1 MGTARIQ
8 YQRGLQQVRDDVLVL
23 GSMVGEAVL
32 EAVDALKR
40 RDREMAQRLINYDR
54 TINKRRFEIEDNV
67 LAIIATQ
74 QPAARDL
81 RFLAAVLEIS
91 TELERIGDYAK
102 GIGRIVLLCGLEP
115 LIKLPPEIPAMAEKG
130 IDMLRRALDAFA
142 NDDVVMAEQIPLED
156 DEIDALYNKCARDLI
171 DAIIANP
178 KVVDQANYLSWAAHN
193 LERAADRVTN
203 ICERILYTVRGDFV
217 EFDADEPDRSGLS

>member
-32 EAVDALKR
+32 EATDALKR
-40 RDREMAQRLINYDR
+40 RDRETAQRLINYDR
-54 TINKRRFEIEDNV
+54 AINKRRFEIEDNV
-67 LAIIATQ
+67 LTIIATQ
-74 QPAARDL
+74 QPAAGDL

-91 TELERIGDYAK
+91 TELERVGDYAK
-102 GIGRIVLLCGLEP
+102 GISKIVLLCGPEP
-115 LIKLPPEIPAMAEKG
+115 LIKLPPEIPAMAEKAM
-130 IDMLRRALDAFA
+130 DMLRRALDAFA
-142 NDDVVMAEQIPLED
+142 NEDADTAEQIPLED
-156 DEIDALYNKCARDLI
+156 DEVDALYNKCARSLL

-203 ICERILYTVRGDFV
+203 ICERILYNVRGAFV
-217 EFDADEPDRSGLS
+217 EFDADEPDRSGIN

>member
-40 RDREMAQRLINYDR
+40 RDREMAARLINYDR

-67 LAIIATQ
+67 LTIIATQ

-91 TELERIGDYAK
+91 TELERVGDYAK
-102 GIGRIVLLCGLEP
+102 GISRIVLLCGLEP
-115 LIKLPPEIPAMAEKG
+115 LIKLPPEIPAMADKAM
-130 IDMLRRALDAFA
+130 DMLRRALDAFA
-142 NDDVVMAEQIPLED
+142 NEDEVMAEQIPLED
-156 DEIDALYNKCARDLI
+156 DEVDALYNKCARGLL

-203 ICERILYTVRGDFV
+203 ICERILYTVRGTFV
-217 EFDADEPDRSGLS
+217 EFDAEEPDMSGIN